1 MKYEEIKEWLDF
13 WVNSIEEQRKHV
25 SFNNQICTYEPNN
38 YVFVKC
44 IDQVADVMGMELKEN
59 IYAVGDF
66 PYVYS
71 FIYRG
76 VEFLQSYET
85 RLERFLEEGAKDA
98 GTD

>member
-13 WVNSIEEQRKHV
+13 WVDSIEEQRKHV

-44 IDQVADVMGMELKEN
+44 IDKVANVMRTELKEN

-85 RLERFLEEGAKDA
+85 RLPQFEEEGKRDVPV
-98 GTD
+98 